1 MLIDYES
8 IIIIDGKAAHDI
20 MSGQVK
26 TDICQKSSA
35 RGFKDIGFVR
45 NNAVIQCIS
54 PSNAEIDEKIKFS
67 VVYKPAVSLD
77 FDFAAVVFSDII
89 EGSFEIRSQN
99 QTVCEG
105 NCRMSGIIISL
116 SDTEG
121 KLELEF
127 TEKDETDKIINLI
140 NEISDSNKKEESE
153 LLSLENLLED
163 EKKRRESLVFKKQDI
178 SDKISQLRLE
188 TEKMT
193 EDIAEISDLEARR
206 DILKRNLEEN
216 SHNREKMNNLRN
228 QLECYSSVFEFYK
241 NETGYSTVKEKID
254 EIISDMSVIE
264 NHIAEFARKRSEEA
278 EEE

>member
-8 IIIIDGKAAHDI
+8 IIIIDGKAACDI

-26 TDICQKSSA
+26 TEIFHKSSA
-35 RGFKDIGFVR
+35 CGFKDIGFVR

-54 PSNAEIDEKIKFS
+54 PSNAEIDEKVKFS
-67 VVYKPAVSLD
+67 VVYKPVVSLD
-77 FDFAAVVFSDII
+77 FDFAAVIFSDVT
-89 EGSFEIRSQN
+89 EGNFEIRSRN
-99 QTVCEG
+99 QTVSEG
-105 NCRMSGIIISL
+105 SCRMSGIKISL

-127 TEKDETDKIINLI
+127 TEKNETDSILELI
-140 NEISDSNKKEESE
+140 NEISGSNKKEENE
-153 LLSLENLLED
+153 LQTLENLLED
-163 EKKRRESLVFKKQDI
+163 EKKRRDSLVFRKQSI
-178 SDKISQLRLE
+178 SEKISELRLE

-193 EDIAEISDLEARR
+193 EDVNEINDLEARR

-216 SHNREKMNNLRN
+216 YQNSEQIKNLRN

-241 NETGYSTVKEKID
+241 NETGYSTVKEKI
-254 EIISDMSVIE
+254 EKIISDISAVE
-264 NHIAEFARKRSEEA
+264 NHIAEFARKRSEET

>member
-1 MLIDYES
+1 MAYPLIL
-8 IIIIDGKAAHDI
+8 
-20 MSGQVK
+20 Q
-26 TDICQKSSA
+26 
-35 RGFKDIGFVR
+35 
-45 NNAVIQCIS
+45 
-54 PSNAEIDEKIKFS
+54 
-67 VVYKPAVSLD
+67 SL
-77 FDFAAVVFSDII
+77 
-89 EGSFEIRSQN
+89 
-99 QTVCEG
+99 
-105 NCRMSGIIISL
+105 
-116 SDTEG
+116 
-121 KLELEF
+121 
-127 TEKDETDKIINLI
+127 
-140 NEISDSNKKEESE
+140 
-153 LLSLENLLED
+153 
-163 EKKRRESLVFKKQDI
+163 FKKQDI

-254 EIISDMSVIE
+254 EIISDISVIE